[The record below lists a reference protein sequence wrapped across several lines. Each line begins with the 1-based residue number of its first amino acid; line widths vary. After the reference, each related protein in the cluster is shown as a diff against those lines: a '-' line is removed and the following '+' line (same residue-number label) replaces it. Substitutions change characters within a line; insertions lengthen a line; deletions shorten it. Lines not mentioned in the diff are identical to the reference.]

1 MIDFI
6 YGYNGYL
13 RLGADVDVEVK
24 PDEDFVIHPN
34 TMATELVRFDSSETQ
49 FRMDGSISASGAV
62 YVNSPTHAIGAQS
75 INYGTAPEI
84 TGSLYNTNKGYGDVV
99 SIGSSSTD
107 AGRVY
112 CLDSNGETWTLTDAN
127 SGCISSSLLGVSLAE
142 SSSKGMLIRG
152 FTQVSQSLLSTAG
165 QKVYASTHTGSISGS
180 VPQGSGHIVRVLG
193 YALNTGTS
201 NMSSSIYFNPD
212 NTWITLV

>member
-1 MIDFI
+1 
-6 YGYNGYL
+6 
-13 RLGADVDVEVK
+13 
-24 PDEDFVIHPN
+24 
-34 TMATELVRFDSSETQ
+34 
-49 FRMDGSISASGAV
+49 
-62 YVNSPTHAIGAQS
+62 
-75 INYGTAPEI
+75 
-84 TGSLYNTNKGYGDVV
+84 
-99 SIGSSSTD
+99 
-107 AGRVY
+107 
-112 CLDSNGETWTLTDAN
+112 
-127 SGCISSSLLGVSLAE
+127 
-142 SSSKGMLIRG
+142 MLIRG

>member
-1 MIDFI
+1 M
-6 YGYNGYL
+6 GV
-13 RLGADVDVEVK
+13 GAI
-24 PDEDFVIHPN
+24 PH
-34 TMATELVRFDSSETQ
+34 TDSA
-49 FRMDGSISASGAV
+49 GSGLTVAGDISASGGV
-62 YVNSPTHAIGAQS
+62 YVNQPEHAIGAQS

-84 TGSLYNTNKGYGDVV
+84 TGSLYNTNKGYGDID
-99 SIGSSSTD
+99 SIGTSSVY

-112 CLDSNGETWTLTDAN
+112 CLDSSGETWTLADAN